1 MTLQEL
7 STKLQNLCH
16 DGHSLDEVYIDTDG
30 NNESL
35 YEIEVRRVTRL
46 GINKKK
52 LITLVAWSKR
62 EVADES
68 GK

>member
-30 NNESL
+30 ENKSL
-35 YEIEVRRVTRL
+35 YEIEVRRVTQL
-46 GINKKK
+46 GDNARKYIS
-52 LITLVAWSKR
+52 LVAWEKI
-62 EVADES
+62 
-68 GK
+68 K

>member
-7 STKLQNLCH
+7 TVKLQNLCH
-16 DGHSLDEVYIDTDG
+16 DGHSLEQVYIDADG

-35 YEIEVRRVTRL
+35 YELEVRRVSHL
-46 GINKKK
+46 GDKQEK

-62 EVADES
+62 EVAD
-68 GK
+68 GR

>member
-35 YEIEVRRVTRL
+35 CEIEVRRVSHLGDNTRKY
-46 GINKKK
+46 IS
-52 LITLVAWSKR
+52 LVA
-62 EVADES
+62 
-68 GK
+68 